1 MAAKKKASTKKSASR
16 KATSRKTASKKAAS
30 KKSTSKKSTSK
41 KSSGRLDAIALL
53 KQDHE
58 EVLSLLE
65 SLEEATGARRQKLLG
80 QIEQELK
87 VHTTI
92 EEEIFYPAFQAAA
105 RKKEDQK
112 MFYEAVHEHHVVDQF
127 LPEARDGVSNEE
139 LKAKAKV
146 LKELVE
152 HHAEE
157 EEDEMFPRARKVLGR
172 EELRELG
179 RQMQERK
186 TALMAG
192 MPSKPNSRASRR

>member
-1 MAAKKKASTKKSASR
+1 MATKKASKKKSAS
-16 KATSRKTASKKAAS
+16 KKSAS
-30 KKSTSKKSTSK
+30 KKSASKKSASKKSSSKKSTG
-41 KSSGRLDAIALL
+41 KSTAKRSLDAIALL

-58 EVLSLLE
+58 EVLSLLD

-127 LPEARDGVSNEE
+127 LPEARDGASNEE

-157 EEDEMFPRARKVLGR
+157 EEDEMFPRARKILGR

-179 RQMQERK
+179 QRMQERK
-186 TALMAG
+186 DALMAG
-192 MPSKPNSRASRR
+192 AMPRRPKSRGI